1 MTWVLRPHCYRINSW
16 SYAHRYCGLSY
27 DPKETVYADQG
38 HADVCS
44 ADITLWQIEE
54 DPNNVI
60 GKVEIQDILGTLGVD
75 TDQQKLIEIR
85 VIMTDPLRYLL
96 QW

>member
-16 SYAHRYCGLSY
+16 SYARRYCGLSY

-44 ADITLWQIEE
+44 ADMTL
-54 DPNNVI
+54 
-60 GKVEIQDILGTLGVD
+60 
-75 TDQQKLIEIR
+75 
-85 VIMTDPLRYLL
+85 
-96 QW
+96 